1 MRADVY
7 LAENGLCESRSRAKS
22 YIEGGML
29 YVNGINVKKCSFD
42 ITENDQVE
50 LRGEVIPFVSR
61 GGLKLLGAINGFSL
75 DVCGLT
81 CVDIG
86 ASTGGFTDCLLQH
99 GAKKVYAVD
108 CGKGQLH
115 RSLLNDPRVESIESF
130 NARELTAETLGEK
143 CDLAVMDVSFISQTL
158 LHGAVRSVL
167 KDGGMFVSLIK
178 PQFEAGRAALGKGGI
193 VKDKKVHI
201 SVIRSV
207 TRSANAFGL
216 ALTGLIPSPIE
227 GGDGNTEY
235 LASFVMSGIQTLELT
250 DEFLKKVTTSQGKV
264 R

>member
-7 LAENGLCESRSRAKS
+7 LAEKGLCESRSRAKS

-29 YVNGINVKKCSFD
+29 YVNGANIKKCSFD
-42 ITENDQVE
+42 ITENDEVE

-61 GGLKLLGAINGFSL
+61 GGLKLLGAIEAFSL
-75 DVCGLT
+75 DVTGLT
-81 CVDIG
+81 AVDIG
-86 ASTGGFTDCLLQH
+86 ASTGGFTDCLLKH

-108 CGKGQLH
+108 CGKDQLH
-115 RSLLNDPRVESIESF
+115 RSLISDPRVKNIEGF
-130 NARELTAETLGEK
+130 NARELTDKTLGEK

-158 LHGAVRSVL
+158 LHEAVSSVL
-167 KDGGMFVSLIK
+167 KDGGTFISLIK
-178 PQFEAGRAALGKGGI
+178 PQFEAGRSALSKGGI
-193 VKDKKVHI
+193 VKNQKAHI

-207 TRSANAFGL
+207 TRSANTFGL

-227 GGDGNTEY
+227 GGDGNREY
-235 LASFVMSGIQTLELT
+235 LASFVLGGIQTVELN
-250 DEFLKKVTTSQGKV
+250 DEFLKRMTISQGKV

>member
-7 LAENGLCESRSRAKS
+7 LAEKGLCESRSRAKS

-29 YVNGINVKKCSFD
+29 YVNGVNVKKCSFD
-42 ITENDQVE
+42 IAENDEVE

-61 GGLKLLGAINGFSL
+61 GGLKLFGAIEAFSL
-75 DVCGLT
+75 EINNLT

-86 ASTGGFTDCLLQH
+86 ASTGGFTDCLLKH

-108 CGKGQLH
+108 CGKAQLH
-115 RSLLNDPRVESIESF
+115 HSLIGDPRVKNIESF
-130 NARELTAETLGEK
+130 NARELTDKTLGEK

-158 LHGAVRSVL
+158 LHGAVSSVL
-167 KDGGMFVSLIK
+167 KDGGTFISLIK
-178 PQFEAGRAALGKGGI
+178 PQFEAGRSALSKGGI
-193 VKDKKVHI
+193 VKDQKAHI

-227 GGDGNTEY
+227 GGDGNREY
-235 LASFVMSGIQTLELT
+235 LALFTMGGIQTVELS
-250 DEFLKKVTTSQGKV
+250 DEFLKRITTSQGKV

>member
-7 LAENGLCESRSRAKS
+7 LAEKGLCESRSRAKS

-29 YVNGINVKKCSFD
+29 YVNGVNVKKCSFD
-42 ITENDQVE
+42 ITENDEVE

-61 GGLKLLGAINGFSL
+61 GGLKLLGAIETFSL
-75 DVCGLT
+75 DVKGLT

-108 CGKGQLH
+108 CGKAQLH
-115 RSLLNDPRVESIESF
+115 HSLINDPRVKNIESF
-130 NARELTAETLGEK
+130 NARELTEKTLGEK

-158 LHGAVRSVL
+158 LHEAVSSVL
-167 KDGGMFVSLIK
+167 KDGGTFISLIK
-178 PQFEAGRAALGKGGI
+178 PQFEAGRSALGKGGI
-193 VKDKKVHI
+193 VKDQKAHI
-201 SVIRSV
+201 SIIRSV
-207 TRSANAFGL
+207 TRSANVFGL
-216 ALTGLIPSPIE
+216 ALTGLTPSPIE
-227 GGDGNTEY
+227 GGDGNREY
-235 LASFVMSGIQTLELT
+235 LASFVLGGIQTVELS
-250 DEFLKKVTTSQGKV
+250 DDFLKRITTSQGKV

>member
-7 LAENGLCESRSRAKS
+7 LAEKGLCESRSRAKS
-22 YIEGGML
+22 YIDSGML

-42 ITENDQVE
+42 VTENDEVE

-61 GGLKLLGAINGFSL
+61 GGLKLLGAIEAFSL
-75 DVCGLT
+75 DVTGLT

-108 CGKGQLH
+108 CGSGQLH
-115 RSLLNDPRVESIESF
+115 HSLVSDERVKSIEGF
-130 NARELTAETLGEK
+130 NARELTDKTLGEK

-158 LHGAVRSVL
+158 LHEAVSSVL
-167 KDGGMFVSLIK
+167 KDGGAFISLIK
-178 PQFEAGRAALGKGGI
+178 PQFEAGRSALGKGGI
-193 VKDKKVHI
+193 VKDRKAHI

-207 TRSANAFGL
+207 TRSANSFGL

-227 GGDGNTEY
+227 GGDGNREY
-235 LASFVMSGIQTLELT
+235 LASFVLGGIQTIEPS
-250 DEFLKKVTTSQGKV
+250 DDFLKMITTNQGRV